1 MYASIA
7 MSKTA
12 QEVGSTQRHKE
23 GSFRYAEKRRTGT
36 CRFADRVA
44 STALEE
50 YRRVVPQCH
59 RDKQKHECVAA
70 ILAHFPS
77 SVAVEE
83 DDDDDATAQESGVL
97 QVIGLGVGTKFLPES
112 ILRKEIE
119 ESEQEG
125 ASKATRYGE
134 RVRDCHAEVL
144 ARRAF
149 RWQITREIHDD
160 LMQKNQ
166 TSENKSE
173 KQQPDSRYIPV
184 LQRLSDQNGG
194 SRSNC
199 SYGLKPCV
207 TLHFYS
213 SSAPCGNATL
223 KKFAKM
229 QKEKFDASLGPDEWP
244 RNKTHEMINGHA
256 IREGQ
261 FSLLLKKDNSTS
273 VCEVMPI
280 DDGPTKPKGKRWPAN
295 ESDDWC
301 PPGCTIADT
310 KRGSIHTCSDKLARW
325 NCLGLQGSL
334 LSSMVDS
341 PLHMS
346 TLTVGRKMTNVIC
359 RRAVCCRAWGY
370 GDAAEQKAKEKK
382 RAKIEDDSREENS
395 SKQSFPTEKNK
406 YRLNHPVIMGTS
418 VYIDEDGVL
427 DMSGERTIGQDFR
440 FESNLCWAMAGSWD
454 AAECID
460 GMTGYTCAFDPA
472 CEDNTIETSK
482 QRISQLSTAALAEQF
497 NAIARLSGHKVELDV
512 PAITL
517 TSLQSVKLAVSP
529 EYETAK
535 ENFTSK
541 HRVFR
546 QWVRRTTVHK

>member
-1 MYASIA
+1 
-7 MSKTA
+7 MSKTV
-12 QEVGSTQRHKE
+12 QKVGSTQRHKE

-77 SVAVEE
+77 SAK
-83 DDDDDATAQESGVL
+83 DDGEAGASQNSDGIL

-125 ASKATRYGE
+125 ASIATRYGE

-149 RWQITREIHDD
+149 RWQIAKEIRDD
-160 LMQKNQ
+160 LMQRNQ
-166 TSENKSE
+166 SSENKSE
-173 KQQPDSRYIPV
+173 KQQPGSHCIPV
-184 LQRLSDQNGG
+184 LQRLSDESDG
-194 SRSNC
+194 STPNC
-199 SYGLKPCV
+199 SYGLKPGV

-213 SSAPCGNATL
+213 SSAPCGNATM

-261 FSLLLKKDNSTS
+261 FSLLLKKDNSAS
-273 VCEVMPI
+273 VCEVIPI

-301 PPGCTIADT
+301 PPGCTISES

-370 GDAAEQKAKEKK
+370 GDAAEPKAKEKK
-382 RAKIEDDSREENS
+382 RAKIEDDSIEENS
-395 SKQSFPTEKNK
+395 FTQSFPTEKSK
-406 YRLNHPVIMGTS
+406 YKLNHPVIMGTS

-472 CEDNTIETSK
+472 CEDPAGDSSN
-482 QRISQLSTAALAEQF
+482 RVISQISTVALADQF
-497 NAIARLSGHKVELDV
+497 AAVTILSGHEVGLDV
-512 PAITL
+512 PNLTL
-517 TSLQSVKLAVSP
+517 ASLHRLKLTVSP
-529 EYETAK
+529 EHETAK
-535 ENFTSK
+535 ENLISK

-546 QWVRRTTVHK
+546 QWVRRMSTNK

>member
-1 MYASIA
+1 
-7 MSKTA
+7 MSRTA
-12 QEVGSTQRHKE
+12 QKVGSTQRHRE

-77 SVAVEE
+77 SVAVE
-83 DDDDDATAQESGVL
+83 DNDDDATPQESGVF

-112 ILRKEIE
+112 ILRKEVE

-125 ASKATRYGE
+125 VSATRYGE
-134 RVRDCHAEVL
+134 RLRDCHAEVL

-149 RWQITREIHDD
+149 RWQLTREIHDD
-160 LMQKNQ
+160 LMQGNQ
-166 TSENKSE
+166 SRENKIE
-173 KQQPDSRYIPV
+173 QQQSNSRYTPV
-184 LQRLSDQNGG
+184 LQRLSDQRDG

-199 SYGLKPCV
+199 SYGLKPGV

-213 SSAPCGNATL
+213 SSAPCGNATM

-229 QKEKFDASLGPDEWP
+229 QKERYDASLGPDEWP

-261 FSLLLKKDNSTS
+261 FSLLLKKDSSTS
-273 VCEVMPI
+273 VCEIIPI
-280 DDGPTKPKGKRWPAN
+280 EDGPTKPKGKRWPAN
-295 ESDDWC
+295 ESDGWC
-301 PPGCTIADT
+301 PPGCTIAES

-341 PLHMS
+341 PLYMS

-359 RRAVCCRAWGY
+359 RRAICCRAWGY
-370 GDAAEQKAKEKK
+370 GDTAAPKAKGKK
-382 RAKIEDDSREENS
+382 RAKIEDDSKE
-395 SKQSFPTEKNK
+395 QYLPTKTTGYK
-406 YRLNHPVIMGTS
+406 LNHPVVMGTS

-427 DMSGERTIGQDFR
+427 DMSGQRTTGQDFR

-454 AAECID
+454 VAECID

-472 CEDNTIETSK
+472 CEDTTSDISK
-482 QRISQLSTAALAEQF
+482 RGISQLSTVALVEQF
-497 NAIARLSGHKVELDV
+497 NAITRLAGHEVELDV
-512 PAITL
+512 LAMTL
-517 TSLQSVKLAVSP
+517 ASLNSTKLAVSP
-529 EYETAK
+529 DYETAK
-535 ENFTSK
+535 RDLTSK

-546 QWVRRTTVHK
+546 QWVRRTTINR

>member
-1 MYASIA
+1 

-12 QEVGSTQRHKE
+12 QKAGSTQRHKE
-23 GSFRYAEKRRTGT
+23 GSFRYAEKRRDGT
-36 CRFADRVA
+36 CQFADRVA
-44 STALEE
+44 STALEA
-50 YRRVVPQCH
+50 YRRVVPQAH

-77 SVAVEE
+77 SVAVEDN
-83 DDDDDATAQESGVL
+83 DDEATPQKSGAL
-97 QVIGLGVGTKFLPES
+97 QVIGLGIGTKFLPES

-119 ESEQEG
+119 ESEQEEG
-125 ASKATRYGE
+125 ASARYGE

-149 RWQITREIHDD
+149 RWQITREIHDN
-160 LMQKNQ
+160 LMQRNQ

-173 KQQPDSRYIPV
+173 QQQSNPHYIPI
-184 LQRLSDQNGG
+184 LQRLDQSDG

-199 SYGLKPCV
+199 SYGLKPGV

-213 SSAPCGNATL
+213 SSAPCGNATM

-229 QKEKFDASLGPDEWP
+229 QKEKFDASLGPDQWP
-244 RNKTHEMINGHA
+244 QNKTHEMINGHA

-273 VCEVMPI
+273 VCDIIPVA
-280 DDGPTKPKGKRWPAN
+280 DGPTKPKGKRWPAN
-295 ESDDWC
+295 ESDGWC
-301 PPGCTIADT
+301 PPGCTIAES

-325 NCLGLQGSL
+325 NILGLQGSL

-370 GDAAEQKAKEKK
+370 GDAAEPKMKEKK
-382 RAKIEDDSREENS
+382 RAKIEDDIIEENS
-395 SKQSFPTEKNK
+395 SKQSFPTEENK
-406 YRLNHPVIMGTS
+406 YKLNHPVIMGTS
-418 VYIDEDGVL
+418 VYIDEDGIL
-427 DMSGERTIGQDFR
+427 DMSGERTTGQDFR

-454 AAECID
+454 TAECID
-460 GMTGYTCAFDPA
+460 GMTGYTCTFDPA
-472 CEDNTIETSK
+472 CEDTTSDISE
-482 QRISQLSTAALAEQF
+482 RGISQISTAALAEQF
-497 NAIARLSGHKVELDV
+497 GAITRLDLSGHKL
-512 PAITL
+512 TL
-517 TSLQSVKLAVSP
+517 TSLHSLKLAVSP
-529 EYETAK
+529 EYERAK
-535 ENFTSK
+535 ENLISK

-546 QWVRRTTVHK
+546 QWVRRTTINSR